1 MKKNYLLLS
10 LIASLSLTG
19 CKTDSPDL
27 SVPELNVTPI
37 SAADTNTNG
46 AQSASSASEETE
58 PQPPKQ
64 EDSQNQPPTT
74 STSKSYYGYWK
85 IVDFLAPGITALSTD
100 DMEGYIYLPLT
111 YLDDSFQSENIALE
125 DPIYTESV
133 ITKEDFADSYQN
145 QVTFEYLNI
154 AADSIVSVSISNS
167 AEFGSTF
174 YVADENTLY
183 IPFDGAFFKASR
195 QTEEDLSHFTLTD
208 TGKAFLTDMCRVL
221 VDFEGAASMDDEFW
235 WNFLF
240 YSYTGASPEDFEMV
254 QIPREDLGFDETA
267 VKVSLE
273 DVQAYTRLTL
283 GVDFPDFKPTFE
295 DMPAGQ
301 TSCFFRD
308 GYYYIGVSDF
318 PAFQYHFSDFTA
330 YEESFDTSARATF
343 TVDFEDQTNAGTVTF
358 HLYPADNQNGFTIAS
373 KTTTL
378 SN

>member
-1 MKKNYLLLS
+1 MKRKYLLLF

-19 CKTDSPDL
+19 CKADSPDVP
-27 SVPELNVTPI
+27 VPELNVTPI
-37 SAADTNTNG
+37 SAADTDTNG

-58 PQPPKQ
+58 TQ
-64 EDSQNQPPTT
+64 SPTN
-74 STSKSYYGYWK
+74 STSKSYYGSWK
-85 IVDFLAPGITALSTD
+85 IVDFLAPGITALSTG

-111 YLDDSFQSENIALE
+111 YSDDLFQSEDITLE
-125 DPIYTESV
+125 DPTYTESV
-133 ITKEDFADSYQN
+133 ITKEDFAASYQN

-240 YSYTGASPEDFEMV
+240 YSYTGASREDFEMV

-273 DVQAYTRLTL
+273 DVQVYTKLTL
-283 GVDFPDFKPTFE
+283 GVDFPDFKPAFE

-330 YEESFDTSARATF
+330 YEERFDTYALATF
-343 TVDFEDQTNAGTVTF
+343 TVDFEDQVNAGTVTF